1 MAANSSTVSA
11 AVSGSWWT
19 FRLLVINFEA
29 NCLSVRDRR
38 CPNHVMIAKMARQE
52 LVIFILLFGDSAIL
66 TTQFYNINTAR
77 NFPIFEQ
84 QSHAISILKNAKA
97 FPTSS
102 FEEQFAWKVRNTK
115 PILGSGNTGRQWI
128 I

>member
-1 MAANSSTVSA
+1 
-11 AVSGSWWT
+11 
-19 FRLLVINFEA
+19 
-29 NCLSVRDRR
+29 
-38 CPNHVMIAKMARQE
+38 MIEKMARQE

-84 QSHAISILKNAKA
+84 QSHAISILKNAKS

-102 FEEQFAWKVRNTK
+102 LEEQFA
-115 PILGSGNTGRQWI
+115 
-128 I
+128 